1 MPIIYLSPSTQEN
14 NYFVTGGTEEQ
25 YMNLLADKMVPY
37 LDASGIRYV
46 RNTPNMTAVSSIAAS
61 NAGNYDLH
69 LALHS
74 NAAPEGKYGTAR
86 GSIVFYYPGSTHGQK
101 AAQIIADGL
110 KAIYPNPN
118 RVRAEGT
125 TAIGEVRRV
134 RAPSVF
140 LELAFHDNVED
151 ANWIKNNL
159 DLIARNLVLSLT
171 EYFDIPFF
179 EREENLS
186 GMVDVSWGVLNIRA
200 RPNSDAAILA
210 QAPDGAELNII
221 NRTETERGLVL
232 SNGASTFQRYSK
244 YHLIVKP
251 PE

>member
-14 NYFVTGGTEEQ
+14 NYFVNGGTEEQ

-46 RNTPNMTAVSSIAAS
+46 RNTPSMTAVSSIAAS

-69 LALHS
+69 FALHS
-74 NAAPEGKYGTAR
+74 NAAPDDRYGSAR
-86 GSIVFYYPGSTHGQK
+86 GSIVFYYPGSVKGQQ
-101 AAQIIADGL
+101 AARTIADGL

-118 RVRAEGT
+118 LVRAEAT

-134 RAPSVF
+134 KAPSVF
-140 LELAFHDNVED
+140 LELAFHDNLED

-186 GMVDVSWGVLNIRA
+186 GTVDVSWGALNIRA
-200 RPNSDAAILA
+200 RPDPEALILA
-210 QAPDGAELNII
+210 QAPDGSPLNII
-221 NRTETERGLVL
+221 NR
-232 SNGASTFQRYSK
+232 SNGWYLVNYNGTIGYAKGDFIT
-244 YHLIVKP
+244 LN
-251 PE
+251 